1 MLERILLKVPKDLQ
15 TFKIVEVISLE
26 KGDLGSILET
36 SYMGIIGITYF

>member
-26 KGDLGSILET
+26 KGDTADTLNT
-36 SYMGIIGITYF
+36 NYMGLLGLTYF